1 VLLIVHLPISFMHTF
16 LYCGLLASTLLLC
29 SATSAQA
36 QLTFGP
42 RVGLNATKI
51 QYDFG
56 DFRAPETSLRTGLQ
70 AGLSLNAQFG
80 KLAVQPSLLFTQ
92 RGGKSTATGS
102 TTYADT
108 TRTFDFRNTARLH
121 YLELPVNLVYST
133 KGAQGG
139 FQVFAGPYVALGLNG
154 RTNSD
159 VDITTQSGAQRT
171 TSSGAVTYRASFT
184 NKRGKVSHVDYIQ
197 ALDAGLNFGVCYK
210 LGGLQAQLGYGLG
223 LRNMILDYP
232 DGQSPLPE
240 GKSYNRG
247 LHFSLAYFLG

>member
-1 VLLIVHLPISFMHTF
+1 MHTF
-16 LYCGLLASTLLLC
+16 LCRGLLGSALLLGG
-29 SATSAQA
+29 ATGAQA

-42 RVGLNATKI
+42 RVGLNATTI
-51 QYDFG
+51 HYDFG
-56 DFRAPETSLRTGLQ
+56 DYREPETSLRTGLQ

-102 TTYADT
+102 LTYAADT
-108 TRTFDFRNTARLH
+108 TRAFEFRNTTRLH

-159 VDITTQSGAQRT
+159 MDFTTQAGAQRT
-171 TSSGAVTYRASFT
+171 TSSGTLFQSVSFT
-184 NKRGKVSHVDYIQ
+184 NKRGKVSHVEYLQ
-197 ALDAGLNFGVCYK
+197 ALDAGLNFGVGYK
-210 LGGLQAQLGYGLG
+210 LGGLQAHLGYGLG

-232 DGQSPLPE
+232 DGQQPMPE

-247 LHFSLAYFLG
+247 LHFSLGYFFG

>member
-1 VLLIVHLPISFMHTF
+1 MHIF
-16 LYCGLLASTLLLC
+16 LRHGLLGSALLL
-29 SATSAQA
+29 SATTGAQA

-42 RVGLNATKI
+42 RVGLNATTI
-51 QYDFG
+51 HYDFG
-56 DFRAPETSLRTGLQ
+56 DCREPETSLHTGLQ

-80 KLAVQPSLLFTQ
+80 KLAVQPSLLYSQ
-92 RGGKSTATGS
+92 RGGKSTATAS
-102 TTYADT
+102 DTYADT
-108 TRTFDFRNTARLH
+108 TRTFDFRNTTRLH

-139 FQVFAGPYVALGLNG
+139 FQVFAGPYVALGLGG
-154 RTNSD
+154 RQTTDMD
-159 VDITTQSGAQRT
+159 VTIQAGAQRT
-171 TSSGAVTYRASFT
+171 TYADTFFQNVDFT
-184 NKRGKVSHVDYIQ
+184 NKRGEVSQVEYLQ
-197 ALDAGLNFGVCYK
+197 ALDAGLNFGVGYK

-232 DGQSPLPE
+232 DGRSPMPE